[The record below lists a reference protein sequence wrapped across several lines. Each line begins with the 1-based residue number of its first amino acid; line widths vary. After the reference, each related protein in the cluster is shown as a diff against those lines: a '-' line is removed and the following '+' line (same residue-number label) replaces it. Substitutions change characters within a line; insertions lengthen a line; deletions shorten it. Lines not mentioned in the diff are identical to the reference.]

1 MKKERYNIKGMHCS
15 NCSIAIENS
24 INKLEGIKK
33 VDVNP
38 ISSQMIVEY
47 DEDKLNSKDIEKNVE
62 SIGYEAYLKIKK
74 GFSFIYNFN
83 IITIIYFYGCDDGLI
98 YS

>member
-38 ISSQMIVEY
+38 IDSKYISWKFFKINI
-47 DEDKLNSKDIEKNVE
+47 LNILNINEANV
-62 SIGYEAYLKIKK
+62 L
-74 GFSFIYNFN
+74 
-83 IITIIYFYGCDDGLI
+83 TIIKVFIFKVFVLKLI
-98 YS
+98 YPRL

>member
-62 SIGYEAYLKIKK
+62 SIGYEAYLKINKICLKLYFRLFLKEKINEKK
-74 GFSFIYNFN
+74 
-83 IITIIYFYGCDDGLI
+83 
-98 YS
+98 